1 VVAPSLAVAPATES
15 KPIESK
21 PIEPKSK
28 PTHKQKPELPKN
40 ASLPVAIEPD
50 PPVAAA
56 PPTIAKEKKIS
67 KAPASDL
74 AAPPL
79 LSEGSFWKYQRS
91 NVWLN
96 EVARKT
102 LEETRILSVEPKG
115 YRVMLQSGGLG
126 QRERVFNKDG
136 NQTYRVD
143 GTAYVNQMYVWPMVI
158 EKTWSVSRIY
168 TSTKTSLKVAVE
180 EKCKVVTNES
190 VAVPAGQFKAVRI
203 DCEGFETPQDQ
214 SSLRTETSHWYAPEA
229 LRFAKT
235 SIKKWNGST
244 LTTSENLVLIE
255 FSLK

>member
-40 ASLPVAIEPD
+40 ASLPVIEPD
-50 PPVAAA
+50 PSVAAA
-56 PPTIAKEKKIS
+56 PPTIAKEKKIP

-158 EKTWSVSRIY
+158 GKTWSVSRIY